1 MASKFS
7 ATTLVYDPQTIRR
20 VRTATHEDTKHTFYQ
35 IPRGMSIPQAV
46 ERIQRFK
53 PNAYGIYVES
63 HWDEGV
69 IGRRSQARQTRP
81 IDPDSPN
88 LIVSRLQELIKKYVP
103 EDRVTGEEESPTLSG
118 RYGIRLVT
126 IERSKRP

>member
-1 MASKFS
+1 MPSKIS
-7 ATTLVYDPQTIRR
+7 STTLIYNPSTIRR

-35 IPRGMSIPQAV
+35 IPKGMSIPDAV
-46 ERIQRFK
+46 KRIQRFK
-53 PNAYGIYVES
+53 PNAYGIYVET

-69 IGRRSQARQTRP
+69 IGRRSQERQTRP

-88 LIVSRLQELIKKYVP
+88 LIVSRLQELLKKYIP
-103 EDRVTGEEESPTLSG
+103 DDRVSGTNEAPALSG

-126 IERSKRP
+126 VERT